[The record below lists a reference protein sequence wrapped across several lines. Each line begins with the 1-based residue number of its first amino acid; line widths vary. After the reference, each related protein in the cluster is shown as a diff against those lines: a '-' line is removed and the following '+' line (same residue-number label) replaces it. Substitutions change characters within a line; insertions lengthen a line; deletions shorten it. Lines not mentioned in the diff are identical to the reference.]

1 MGESGVKFN
10 DDYEKISGTDSGSLQ
25 DIFGKCFF
33 CVCAGLQTNEDK
45 MKAMVYITGFMW
57 GLQVK

>member
-1 MGESGVKFN
+1 MKKYQGLIVGRYKIFLGNGV
-10 DDYEKISGTDSGSLQ
+10 
-25 DIFGKCFF
+25 F

-57 GLQVK
+57 GLQVKSLHKQRVAR